1 MFREASGV
9 ALRRGVADLQW
20 AMPLYEYI
28 CEQDGE
34 VIELLR
40 SASAADDPV
49 PDPKGQGRAFKRR
62 HSTFATGGGP
72 AGQGAKGVSL
82 GGCCPCGKPGGGC
95 ASR

>member
-1 MFREASGV
+1 
-9 ALRRGVADLQW
+9 
-20 AMPLYEYI
+20 MPLYEYV

-49 PDPKGQGRAFKRR
+49 PDPKGKGRAFKRR
-62 HSTFATGGGP
+62 HSTFATGSQGQTG
-72 AGQGAKGVSL
+72 AGASP

-95 ASR
+95 GAR